1 MAPTL
6 PHFVWVAGRD
16 PARCSVSS
24 ACPDLRRQ
32 AGSRRRQ
39 PLGGARALGRPGGA
53 QDIECLFKIPK
64 FITVVGDEQED
75 GVLCSANVRRPAGSP
90 LISLRR
96 APHPPAR
103 QSLSVCM
110 REYQHRLRQDG
121 WVSDAVRS
129 RRSSRIRCCGCA
141 HLVAIGHARLYAVRG
156 RGTRTELLTPAI
168 LACAHVRATDQ
179 HVDWRERCVVIYEK
193 INRCLTLQFC
203 SPPYSTD

>member
-16 PARCSVSS
+16 PVRGSVSS

-39 PLGGARALGRPGGA
+39 PLGRARALGWPGGA
-53 QDIECLFKIPK
+53 QDFECLFKIPR

-129 RRSSRIRCCGCA
+129 RRSPKGGGHERSYSPSHPGSCAGACDGSTCG
-141 HLVAIGHARLYAVRG
+141 
-156 RGTRTELLTPAI
+156 
-168 LACAHVRATDQ
+168 LAGKVCRD
-179 HVDWRERCVVIYEK
+179 
-193 INRCLTLQFC
+193 L
-203 SPPYSTD
+203 